1 MLAAQ
6 EVDAN
11 AFQNQKDR
19 PFGRSLDEND
29 FSLRLWAYLYS

>member
-11 AFQNQKDR
+11 AFQNQKTDLSAG
-19 PFGRSLDEND
+19 PLDGND
-29 FSLRLWAYLYS
+29 FSLRLWA